1 MVKFVTTRKDH
12 QVTLPTLDNLVEVE
26 HYLKKLDYVGLDLE
40 TTGLIHNHDQILL
53 VVVGNRENVFVID
66 YTSFE
71 ADQLTALFKSIR
83 GKVIGHNLGF
93 DLPFILHRH
102 GRYLFK
108 TSQIYDTLVAEQ
120 VITKGTKLSV
130 SLDNSVK
137 RRLGI
142 NVFDKGIRM
151 EFIGMSKTN
160 PTFYDRHINYA
171 AADIEYLE
179 NLKLAQ
185 DNYITRYS
193 QEELLSYNNQVTL
206 VASQMKVD
214 GMYVD
219 VQAWTDLYY
228 TNLKRADELEVL
240 MDGEL
245 DKVGLKQRKK
255 RVKQRTVQLDLLGGV
270 TDVVNKNLDNINYS
284 SSTQVIDI
292 FIQLNESVP
301 KSAKEDKNSIG
312 EATLQ
317 QYLITNPNTKLRHFL
332 ELLLE
337 YKVVGKRANTFGK
350 KWVEKFVDNKSRVH
364 PTFKVNFTDTG
375 RFSCSNPNL
384 QQIPS
389 DKRFREAF
397 VGEGGRSIFTCD
409 YSSAEL
415 RILAS
420 LSKDQ
425 VMLDLLRTNGDLH
438 GYAATKAYRYLF
450 KDQNA
455 IVDKNNNSEFRG
467 KMKNVIFGLLYGAG
481 VQRIAELLDINKSKA
496 EKVYEILQ
504 KTFPQAFDYLEKV
517 ASFGVDNGY
526 VLVDSKWNQR
536 RWFKEFFDNSYLT
549 KTQKS
554 AIERYCKNTPI
565 QAQNGQM
572 MKKALVDVYNFIEEH
587 HLGSRIISTVHDEM
601 VIEIG
606 EGEEKYSENFAL
618 LMKQAGDY
626 FLEGIE
632 MEAEPSIKKCWSK

>member
-1 MVKFVTTRKDH
+1 
-12 QVTLPTLDNLVEVE
+12 
-26 HYLKKLDYVGLDLE
+26 
-40 TTGLIHNHDQILL
+40 
-53 VVVGNRENVFVID
+53 
-66 YTSFE
+66 
-71 ADQLTALFKSIR
+71 
-83 GKVIGHNLGF
+83 
-93 DLPFILHRH
+93 
-102 GRYLFK
+102 
-108 TSQIYDTLVAEQ
+108 
-120 VITKGTKLSV
+120 
-130 SLDNSVK
+130 
-137 RRLGI
+137 
-142 NVFDKGIRM
+142 
-151 EFIGMSKTN
+151 
-160 PTFYDRHINYA
+160 
-171 AADIEYLE
+171 
-179 NLKLAQ
+179 
-185 DNYITRYS
+185 
-193 QEELLSYNNQVTL
+193 
-206 VASQMKVD
+206 
-214 GMYVD
+214 
-219 VQAWTDLYY
+219 
-228 TNLKRADELEVL
+228 
-240 MDGEL
+240 
-245 DKVGLKQRKK
+245 
-255 RVKQRTVQLDLLGGV
+255 
-270 TDVVNKNLDNINYS
+270 
-284 SSTQVIDI
+284 
-292 FIQLNESVP
+292 
-301 KSAKEDKNSIG
+301 
-312 EATLQ
+312 
-317 QYLITNPNTKLRHFL
+317 
-332 ELLLE
+332 
-337 YKVVGKRANTFGK
+337 
-350 KWVEKFVDNKSRVH
+350 
-364 PTFKVNFTDTG
+364 
-375 RFSCSNPNL
+375 
-384 QQIPS
+384 
-389 DKRFREAF
+389 
-397 VGEGGRSIFTCD
+397 
-409 YSSAEL
+409 
-415 RILAS
+415 
-420 LSKDQ
+420 
-425 VMLDLLRTNGDLH
+425 MLDLLRTNGDLH

>member
-1 MVKFVTTRKDH
+1 MIKFITTRTDH
-12 QVTLPTLDNLVEVE
+12 QVTLPTSDNIGEVS
-26 HYLKKLDYVGLDLE
+26 HYLKSLDYVGLDLE
-40 TTGLIHNHDQILL
+40 TTGLVHNHDQILL
-53 VVVGNRENVFVID
+53 VVVGNKERVYVID
-66 YTSFE
+66 YTSFNS
-71 ADQLTALFKSIR
+71 DVLSSLFMSIR

-108 TSQIYDTLVAEQ
+108 TSQIEDTMVAEQ
-120 VITKGTKLSV
+120 VLTKGTKVSV

-142 NVFDKGIRM
+142 SVFDKGIRM
-151 EFIGMSKTN
+151 EFVGMSKTN

-171 AADIEYLE
+171 AGDIQYLE
-179 NLKLAQ
+179 NLSNAQ
-185 DNYITRYS
+185 RKYITRYG
-193 QEELLSYNNQVTL
+193 QEELISYNNQVTL

-219 VQAWTDLYY
+219 VKAWTDLYY
-228 TNLKRADELEVL
+228 TNLKRVDELEVL
-240 MDGEL
+240 MDQEL
-245 DKVGLKQRKK
+245 ASVGLKQRKN
-255 RVKQRTVQLDLLGGV
+255 RVKERTLQTDLFGEFS
-270 TDVVNKNLDNINYS
+270 DVVNKNLDNINYG

-292 FIQLNESVP
+292 FLQTGEPIP

-317 QYLITNPNTKLRHFL
+317 QYLITRPNSKLRHFL

-337 YKVVGKRANTFGK
+337 YKVVSKRANTFGK
-350 KWVEKFVDNKSRVH
+350 KWIQKFVDSGNRVH

-375 RFSCSNPNL
+375 RLSSSTPNAQNLPASTSFRSC
-384 QQIPS
+384 
-389 DKRFREAF
+389 F
-397 VGEGGRSIFTCD
+397 VGEADKSIFTCD

-420 LSKDQ
+420 LSKDR
-425 VMLDLLRTNGDLH
+425 VMLELLKTGADLH
-438 GYAATKAYRYLF
+438 GHAATSAYRYLF
-450 KDQNA
+450 NDSTA
-455 IVDKNNNSEFRG
+455 VVDKNNNADFRG

-481 VQRIAELLDINKSKA
+481 VQRIAELLDISKSKA
-496 EKVYEILQ
+496 EKVYQILQ
-504 KTFPQAFDYLEKV
+504 DTFPEAFHYLDRI

-536 RWFKEFFDNSYLT
+536 RWFKQFFDNGYLT
-549 KTQKS
+549 KSDKS

-572 MKKALVDVYNFIEEH
+572 MKKALVDVYNFIEKH
-587 HLGSRIISTVHDEM
+587 NLDSKIISTVHDEM
-601 VIEIG
+601 VIELG
-606 EGEEKYSENFAL
+606 LGEEKYSSDFAL

-632 MEAEPSIKKCWSK
+632 MEAEPSVKKCWSK